1 MPRSISRLLWVI
13 LAGLIWA
20 GQVLAQGGATG
31 AISGTVLDPSGAVVA
46 GAEVR
51 ILNQDTG
58 ALTRTT
64 RTDGNGSFIATLLPV
79 GNYTVHVVSPGFQ
92 EAKFLNVAVRVTE
105 TTRMEA
111 NVRPLAVQEKI
122 EVQAQVQT

>member
-79 GNYTVHVVSPGFQ
+79 GN
-92 EAKFLNVAVRVTE
+92 
-105 TTRMEA
+105 
-111 NVRPLAVQEKI
+111 
-122 EVQAQVQT
+122 